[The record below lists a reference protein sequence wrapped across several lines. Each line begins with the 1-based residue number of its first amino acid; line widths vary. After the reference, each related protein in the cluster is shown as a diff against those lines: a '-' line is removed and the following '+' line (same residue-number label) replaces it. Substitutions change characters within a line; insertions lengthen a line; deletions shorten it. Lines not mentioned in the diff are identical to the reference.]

1 MLLDYDGGVKL
12 VDFGLSNTFKNDELL
27 KTACGSPCYAA
38 PEMIAGKRY
47 NGSQVDIWSCGVVL
61 FALLSGYLP
70 FEDPNTGKLYKK
82 ILAADYQLPDH
93 VSREA
98 ADLIGKILT
107 TDPEKRITIPKI
119 RKHPWFNLV
128 ECTLSKQPGTLVGR
142 ATPPF
147 DPHILTKI
155 EKEYKIKPSYTIQS
169 LEANHHNS
177 VTAIYFLLLKQ
188 HLRAGGVSIAD
199 SRLKSYNKDIFA
211 GLKRELDLKNRLDLP
226 QSQQQ

>member
-1 MLLDYDGGVKL
+1 
-12 VDFGLSNTFKNDELL
+12 
-27 KTACGSPCYAA
+27 
-38 PEMIAGKRY
+38 
-47 NGSQVDIWSCGVVL
+47 VDIWSCGVVL

-98 ADLIGKILT
+98 ADLIRRILT

-128 ECTLSKQPGTLVGR
+128 ECTLPKEPGTMIGR

-147 DPHILTKI
+147 DI
-155 EKEYKIKPSYTIQS
+155 
-169 LEANHHNS
+169 
-177 VTAIYFLLLKQ
+177 
-188 HLRAGGVSIAD
+188 
-199 SRLKSYNKDIFA
+199 
-211 GLKRELDLKNRLDLP
+211 
-226 QSQQQ
+226 